1 MWAGV
6 DLLSLLFLNV
16 SGGTSFSPGLSE
28 GVSLRDLS
36 LSRLSDSEV
45 AWGCASRCPNLTNHV
60 VISFPRNLD
69 IIVSFPGGESL
80 RGFILVTVLVEK
92 AAVPGIKVF
101 SSQNLFFFP
110 K

>member
-1 MWAGV
+1 MEPRGFLSESR
-6 DLLSLLFLNV
+6 LLSW
-16 SGGTSFSPGLSE
+16 
-28 GVSLRDLS
+28 
-36 LSRLSDSEV
+36 LSDSEV
-45 AWGCASRCPNLTNHV
+45 AWGLCTSQHPSLANHV

-101 SSQNLFFFP
+101 SSQNFFFFF
-110 K
+110 